1 MPLNQFQQG
10 QSFANQLAAD
20 AQNQRLREEQI
31 IAAQQQREA
40 RNALAEQFGPGAADP
55 AAFSALTNT
64 RLRQQSN
71 ELQQNAFQQ
80 SQEQENLLNQQ
91 RASLNAALALDNA
104 IDSGVD
110 PAQAFDR
117 LTPILP
123 RLGLTEE
130 QSAGLREAVTQNPAV
145 VKDIVTALRETLGTG
160 GASAV
165 SNKPAAVQE
174 FEALTSGLS
183 PEEVERAKR
192 VELGIAA
199 RAGQARIVD
208 INGVP
213 TFVDPSTGTRSS
225 LNAQQVE
232 QARNA
237 GVPVPPA
244 ALEPRQEALSTQE
257 AELQAARRFEE
268 VESLGKATGKAAVER
283 LGALLPEADSGV
295 ESINVID
302 TLAETVEQGIRTGS
316 IAEARQEAAR
326 ALATFT
332 GRDPSEAVANT
343 DVFLATVGQ
352 QVAQNI
358 RAFGAGTG
366 LSDAD
371 REFARQMA
379 GGNINASP
387 EAILRILDI
396 NRKAAVRRVEK
407 YNNAR
412 DAFVKRNP
420 DFEEVFESLEVPSRG
435 QVNQAPADFVF
446 NPETGR
452 LEPQ

>member
-1 MPLNQFQQG
+1 
-10 QSFANQLAAD
+10 
-20 AQNQRLREEQI
+20 
-31 IAAQQQREA
+31 
-40 RNALAEQFGPGAADP
+40 
-55 AAFSALTNT
+55 
-64 RLRQQSN
+64 
-71 ELQQNAFQQ
+71 
-80 SQEQENLLNQQ
+80 
-91 RASLNAALALDNA
+91 
-104 IDSGVD
+104 
-110 PAQAFDR
+110 
-117 LTPILP
+117 
-123 RLGLTEE
+123 
-130 QSAGLREAVTQNPAV
+130 
-145 VKDIVTALRETLGTG
+145 
-160 GASAV
+160 
-165 SNKPAAVQE
+165 VQE